1 MENIK
6 IQFKP
11 QIKDYRKAIKL
22 YYSKSIFTKIDKIVG
37 ILLIGYG
44 IFLLVLCSFV
54 WWYLLFIL
62 FGILE
67 IFNLLHIEP
76 LIIRLRFYQDP
87 KMKEEYTLEF
97 SESGIVFKTPTIDS
111 KLAWTHYHKLMEND
125 DIFLLIYGRKMY
137 SVIPK
142 NAFKDA
148 EEITRFRQLV
158 NMMLSKGEETK

>member
-11 QIKDYRKAIKL
+11 RIKDHIKAIKL
-22 YYSKSIFTKIDKIVG
+22 YYSKSILNKLDKVVG
-37 ILLIGYG
+37 LILIGYG
-44 IFLLVLCSFV
+44 AFLLFSYSFA
-54 WWYLLFIL
+54 WWYLLFVI

-67 IFNLLHIEP
+67 FFSLTNLDP
-76 LIIRLRFYQDP
+76 LIVRLRFHQDP

-97 SESGIVFKTPTIDS
+97 SESGIGFKTPTIDS
-111 KLAWTHYHKLMEND
+111 RLAWKHYHNLMEND
-125 DIFLLIYGRKMY
+125 AIFLLIYGKKMY

-142 NAFKDA
+142 TAFKDA

-158 NMMLSKGEETK
+158 NTMITKRN